1 MGIKQITPQRQLQ
14 AILRNDFKSFVIKVF
29 QTVSNDTYLDN
40 WHVDVVCNE
49 IEQMIKGRNTRLIVN
64 LPPRN
69 MKSIICSVALPAYL
83 LGKNPREQIVCVSYS
98 DDLSSQLA
106 NQFKMVVES
115 EWYKDLFPGVLLKTR
130 GLDMLRTT
138 AGGYRFAT
146 SICGPLTGFGGDWI
160 IIDDP
165 LKAGDGCSD
174 IIREKVNDWYTSTL
188 YSRLNNK
195 NTGRILVVM
204 QRLHEM
210 DLTGYLLS
218 KSLGFKQIRIPIISE
233 EDENWSFTDK
243 FNRMHHITR
252 KKGDLLHP
260 ARENFDAVTSMRNM
274 MGEFAFAGQYQQRPV
289 PLDGGIVK
297 RGWLHYYNRLPKL
310 WGIIISWDTAA
321 KAGSANAY
329 SACSVFGL
337 CNGDKPGK
345 YNRKIILLEVHRM
358 KLEFPNLVNFIEKF
372 SDEIRNKYQ
381 PYCTNNYIQV
391 ETIIE
396 DASSGTAII
405 QFLQSKGV
413 RVCPIKPETDKET
426 RLTGITHL
434 LENGTVLLPNQ
445 QDGDLVDFFD
455 ELFKFPNSTF
465 KDMVDSFSQGVRYID
480 NEYISGAHGYF

>member
-1 MGIKQITPQRQLQ
+1 MEQKQVTPQRQLQ

-115 EWYKDLFPGVLLKTR
+115 EWYKDLFPGFLLKTR

-174 IIREKVNDWYTSTL
+174 TIREKVNDWYTNTL

-243 FNRMHHITR
+243 FNRMFHITR
-252 KKGDLLHP
+252 KRGDLLHP

-274 MGEFAFAGQYQQRPV
+274 MSEFDFAGQYQQRPV
-289 PLDGGIVK
+289 PLEGGIVK
-297 RGWLHYYNRLPKL
+297 RGWLKYYNDLPKI
-310 WGIIISWDTAA
+310 WSVVISWDTAA
-321 KAGSANAY
+321 KAGSNNAY
-329 SACSVFGL
+329 SACSVFGV

-345 YNRKIILLEVHRM
+345 YNRKMVLLETHRM
-358 KLEFPNLVNFIEKF
+358 KLETPALVKFIEAF
-372 SDEIRNKYQ
+372 PEEIRNKYR
-381 PYCTNNYIQV
+381 PYFTNDCVRV

-396 DASSGTAII
+396 DASSGTPII
-405 QFLQSKGV
+405 QFLHAKNIRIIG
-413 RVCPIKPETDKET
+413 IKPEKDKET
-426 RLTGITHL
+426 RLMGITHL

-445 QDGDLVDFFD
+445 QDGEMRDFFD
-455 ELFKFPNSTF
+455 ELFKFPKSVF
-465 KDMVDSFSQGVRYID
+465 KYMVQFIRLY
-480 NEYISGAHGYF
+480 

>member
-1 MGIKQITPQRQLQ
+1 MEQKQITPQRKLQ

-40 WHVDVVCNE
+40 WHIDVVCNE
-49 IEQMIKGRNTRLIVN
+49 IEQMIAGENTRLIVN

-83 LGKNPREQIVCVSYS
+83 LGKNPHEQIVCVSYS

-115 EWYKDLFPGVLLKTR
+115 QWYKYLFPGTQLKTR
-130 GLDMLRTT
+130 GLDMLRTSK
-138 AGGYRFAT
+138 GGYRFAT
-146 SICGPLTGFGGDWI
+146 SICGPLTGFGGNWI

-165 LKAGDGCSD
+165 LKAGDGYSD
-174 IIREKVNDWYTSTL
+174 TVREKVNDWYTNTL

-218 KSLGFKQIRIPIISE
+218 KAHGFKQICIPIIAE
-233 EDENWSFTDK
+233 VDEDWSFTNK
-243 FNRMHHITR
+243 FGWHHNIIRR
-252 KKGDLLHP
+252 KGELLHD

-274 MGEFAFAGQYQQRPV
+274 MSEFDFAGQYQQRPV
-289 PLDGGIVK
+289 PLEGGIVK
-297 RGWLHYYNRLPKL
+297 RGWLKYYNDLPKI
-310 WGIIISWDTAA
+310 WSVVISWDTAA
-321 KAGSANAY
+321 KAGSNNAY
-329 SACSVFGL
+329 SACSVFGV

-345 YNRKIILLEVHRM
+345 YNRKMVLLETHRM
-358 KLEFPNLVNFIEKF
+358 KLETPALVKFIEAF
-372 SDEIRNKYQ
+372 PQEIWNKYR
-381 PYCTNNYIQV
+381 PYFTNDSVRV

-396 DASSGTAII
+396 DASSGTPII
-405 QFLQSKGV
+405 QFLHAKNI
-413 RVCPIKPETDKET
+413 RVIGIKPEKDKET
-426 RLTGITHL
+426 RLMGITHL

-445 QDGDLVDFFD
+445 QDGEMRDFFD
-455 ELFKFPNSTF
+455 ELFKFPKSVF
-465 KDMVDSFSQGVRYID
+465 KDMVDSFSQGVRYVD
-480 NEYISGAHGYF
+480 DEYISGCKGLF